1 MGIIKNMQ
9 IIDSED
15 FETVPVFESELLDT
29 ALDNPER
36 VTDRIEGLILDEIY
50 EDIAKSKKCNPN
62 EEGEC

>member
-62 EEGEC
+62 EEGEG